1 MYCLVETSEESKEQL
16 RQLAAA
22 RKANPDIYF
31 EEFVIDPKEG
41 TIRRSF
47 FFDNEKKREVT
58 YKLGVEN
65 DGATPDGTVMKVCTK
80 CNVMH

>member
-1 MYCLVETSEESKEQL
+1 M

-22 RKANPDIYF
+22 RKANPEVYF
-31 EEFVIDPKEG
+31 EEFHIDPKAG

-47 FFDNEKKREVT
+47 FYNNEKKREVT

-65 DGATPDGTVMKVCTK
+65 DGKTPDGTTMKVFTI
-80 CNVMH
+80 